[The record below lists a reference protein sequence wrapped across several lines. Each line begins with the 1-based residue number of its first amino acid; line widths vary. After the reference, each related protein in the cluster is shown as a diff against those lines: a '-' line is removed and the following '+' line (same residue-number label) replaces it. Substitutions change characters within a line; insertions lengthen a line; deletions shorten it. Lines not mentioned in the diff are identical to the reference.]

1 MCCFKGFP
9 TLYSFEPTLNSSPL
23 IDIFGF
29 CNQTYWVMLILLHY
43 IFAIA
48 TIRLELSID
57 LTILL
62 KKSRYLLSIV
72 IARTTG
78 VLCNILWLQFFWRCQ
93 HLPEH
98 NCIIGFCFL
107 ELHCSLFNYCYVTMI
122 SFSCSWYHL
131 KGGPGAAVEP
141 TVCNW
146 KVPGSSP
153 SLYTF
158 VWVRLEA

>member
-1 MCCFKGFP
+1 MLMCCFKGFP

-107 ELHCSLFNYCYVTMI
+107 ELHCSLFNNCYVTVI
-122 SFSCSWYHL
+122 SFSCSWYDTTIYFRAL
-131 KGGPGAAVEP
+131 FL
-141 TVCNW
+141 TSC
-146 KVPGSSP
+146 
-153 SLYTF
+153 LF
-158 VWVRLEA
+158 I